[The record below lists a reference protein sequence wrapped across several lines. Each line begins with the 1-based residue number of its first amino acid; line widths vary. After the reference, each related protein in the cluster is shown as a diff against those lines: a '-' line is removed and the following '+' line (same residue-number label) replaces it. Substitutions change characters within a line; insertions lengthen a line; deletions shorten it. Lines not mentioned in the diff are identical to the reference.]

1 MDRSLSELLRID
13 PLTGCKNYLG
23 FLETLTFNSL
33 PGLLMDGGSPQPV
46 EKMYR
51 INASTFSAIMF
62 IDMNDLRILN
72 KTKGRAYGDSAL
84 RWMGILLQEESN
96 SEAYRLGGDD
106 FAVLL
111 KIKTREGHLELVQ
124 RIIKRM
130 ELEAALLGFP
140 DTAADI
146 ALIFLD
152 RTPTGLDTILMQM
165 GEAMEKVKNNR
176 EFSFMLFD
184 PTDFKIHLQSPDTWK
199 SNRESDVSFSVRWLT
214 IKNIYQVLEMGRI
227 LDKTQQEA
235 YTDTISGLPNLKAA
249 LLNMEKAIR
258 NSTVSHK
265 PFSILMIDGDN
276 IRVYNSI
283 NYAAGDEMIR
293 DMGFVFKDNI
303 RPNDFVARWRAG
315 DEFVVILPDTAI
327 EGAKIIGERLRLAVK
342 ETSRSWRFP
351 VTISIGIASYPDHG
365 DNVDTL
371 IDKVESA
378 NKRAKKQGKNQ
389 VVLIDSS

>member
-1 MDRSLSELLRID
+1 MSSPSSELLRID

-23 FLETLTFNSL
+23 FLETLTLNSL
-33 PGLLMDGGSPQPV
+33 PDMLTDGGSLQPV
-46 EKMYR
+46 EKKYR
-51 INASTFSAIMF
+51 INASCFSAIMF

-111 KIKTREGHLELVQ
+111 KIGTREQHLELVQ
-124 RIIKRM
+124 RILKRM
-130 ELEAALLGFP
+130 ELEARLLGFP

-146 ALIFLD
+146 ALIFFD
-152 RTPTGLDTILMQM
+152 RAPTGLDTILMQM
-165 GEAMEKVKNNR
+165 GKAMEAVKNNR
-176 EFSFMLFD
+176 DFSFMLFN
-184 PTDFKIHLQSPDTWK
+184 PTDFKIHPQSPETWR
-199 SNRESDVSFSVRWLT
+199 SNYDSDVSYSGRWLSF
-214 IKNIYQVLEMGRI
+214 KSIYQVLEMGRI
-227 LDKTQQEA
+227 LDKTQQDA
-235 YTDTISGLPNLKAA
+235 YTDPISGLPNLKAA
-249 LLNMEKAIR
+249 LLNMEKAIQ
-258 NSTVSHK
+258 NSVISHK
-265 PFSILMIDGDN
+265 PFSVLMIDSDN

-293 DMGFVFKDNI
+293 DMSFVFKNNL

-315 DEFVVILPDTAI
+315 DQFTVILPDTAI

-342 ETSRSWRFP
+342 EASRSWRFP
-351 VTISIGIASYPDHG
+351 VTISIGIASYPTHG
-365 DNVDTL
+365 DYVDTL

-389 VVLIDSS
+389 VVLAD